1 MAANSGM
8 TVNNMG
14 ILTPDLPRHLVSR
27 ILLTIAIFWS
37 WPLVAQTLA
46 QSASPHLT
54 ATEARAMFEAGELVL
69 IDIRQ
74 PEEWRELG
82 VPQGAVRISMAHP
95 QGGEGFLRDLMTA
108 VDDNMDTP
116 IALICRTGNRTS
128 QVMPALQNWG
138 FTRVYHVP
146 EGMLGSRF
154 GPGWIRSGLPVEDCS
169 HC

>member
-1 MAANSGM
+1 M
-8 TVNNMG
+8 
-14 ILTPDLPRHLVSR
+14 PR
-27 ILLTIAIFWS
+27 ILLIIALLWS
-37 WPLVAQTLA
+37 WPLFAQTPG
-46 QSASPHLT
+46 QSTSPNLT
-54 ATEARAMFEAGELVL
+54 ATEARALFEAGEVVL

-95 QGGEGFLRDLMTA
+95 QGGEGFLRDLMAA
-108 VDDNMDTP
+108 VDDNMDAP
-116 IALICRTGNRTS
+116 IVLICRTGNRTS
-128 QVMPALQNWG
+128 QVVPALQRWG
-138 FTRVYHVP
+138 FTQVYHVP